1 MCGRRS
7 VVMVAALMAMGLAL
21 FGCSTE
27 ATESSSSGDPA
38 ATLEEITAPNG
49 TELQRVILTQDAVKR
64 LGVRLQAV
72 TEQAGVKVVPYSS
85 VVYDSKGAAWVY
97 VRPRPRA
104 FERSPITIRNID
116 GEDVFLSAGPDTGT
130 QVVTVGTAELFGAE
144 QEIGA

>member
-1 MCGRRS
+1 VRRGRRR
-7 VVMVAALMAMGLAL
+7 VLMLAALMAAGLAL
-21 FGCSTE
+21 FGCSE
-27 ATESSSSGDPA
+27 ATESESSGDPA

-64 LGVRLQAV
+64 LGIRLQAV
-72 TEQAGVKVVPYSS
+72 TEQAGVKVVPYAS
-85 VVYDSKGAAWVY
+85 VVYDSNGAAWVY
-97 VRPRPRA
+97 VRARPRA